1 MDVVRSKPKK
11 RLTKKLLSTVG
22 LILVSITIFSV
33 LATRGE
39 GGHVVSKNTL
49 MIGEVQQ
56 GDFNVSVRG
65 IGILAPKD
73 IRWVST
79 AVSGRVERIL
89 IKAGAQVKADDL
101 LLELSNPELVQRWE
115 ESKWQLEE
123 MQAEISA
130 QAVSLESQLLDREA
144 AVINERLNHERALLT
159 LNAQR
164 KLLDQSIVAVSQV
177 DHAEVQIEVA
187 QIKERWLLEKKRL
200 KKGQENLVAQNKA
213 SRARLNRMKRMV
225 DRAAQQ
231 VEDLNVRAT
240 MDSLVQEMPI
250 ELGQQINAGINL
262 AKLASNG
269 LFIAELRVPEK
280 QVNDVAIG
288 QSVQIDTRNSVVAGI
303 VERID
308 PTVINGQ
315 VQIDVALVGD
325 LPSEA
330 RPDLT
335 VEGIIEIANIEQT
348 LFVKRPMF
356 SKSFSEENVYLLG
369 EDAELAEL
377 KTVHFGQVSNKYI
390 EIKSGLKAGESIVVS
405 DTSKWQGH
413 TKVSIN

>member
-1 MDVVRSKPKK
+1 MDIVRSKPKK
-11 RLTKKLLSTVG
+11 VISKKVISMVSLLLLVAVVFILLTTKSVG
-22 LILVSITIFSV
+22 S
-33 LATRGE
+33 
-39 GGHVVSKNTL
+39 HVVSKNTL
-49 MIGEVQQ
+49 MIGKVQQ
-56 GDFNVSVRG
+56 GNFNVSVRG

-89 IKAGAQVKADDL
+89 IKAGAQVKAGDL

-123 MQAEISA
+123 MEAEISA

-177 DHAEVQIEVA
+177 DHAEVKIEVA
-187 QIKERWLLEKKRL
+187 QIKERWQLEKKRL
-200 KKGQENLVAQNKA
+200 KKGQENLIAQNKA
-213 SRARLNRMKRMV
+213 SQARLNRMKRMV
-225 DRAAQQ
+225 ERAEQQ
-231 VEDLNVRAT
+231 VQDLNVRAT

-269 LFIAELRVPEK
+269 VFIAELRVPEK

-315 VQIDVALVGD
+315 VQIDIALVGD

-335 VEGIIEIANIEQT
+335 VEGVIEIANIEQT

-356 SKSFSEENVYLLG
+356 SKSFSEEDIYLLDEEG
-369 EDAELAEL
+369 ELAAV
-377 KTVHFGQVSNKYI
+377 KTVQFGQVSNKYI
-390 EIKSGLKAGESIVVS
+390 EVKSGLKVGQSIIVS
-405 DTSKWQGH
+405 DTSDWQGISQI
-413 TKVSIN
+413 SIN

>member
-1 MDVVRSKPKK
+1 MDIVRSKPKK
-11 RLTKKLLSTVG
+11 VISKKVISVASLLLVAVVVFILLSTKSVG
-22 LILVSITIFSV
+22 S
-33 LATRGE
+33 
-39 GGHVVSKNTL
+39 HVVSKNTL
-49 MIGEVQQ
+49 MLGQVKQ

-89 IKAGAQVKADDL
+89 IKAGAQVKAGDL

-123 MQAEISA
+123 MEAEISA
-130 QAVSLESQLLDREA
+130 QAVLLESQLLDREA

-177 DHAEVQIEVA
+177 DHAEVKIEVA
-187 QIKERWLLEKKRL
+187 QIKERWQLEIKRL

-213 SRARLNRMKRMV
+213 AQARLNRMKRMV
-225 DRAAQQ
+225 ERAEQQ
-231 VEDLNVRAT
+231 VKDLKVRAT

-288 QSVQIDTRNSVVAGI
+288 QSVQVDTRNSIVAGT

-335 VEGIIEIANIEQT
+335 VEGVIEIANIEQT

-356 SKSFSEENVYLLG
+356 SKSFSEEDVYLLDDEG
-369 EDAELAEL
+369 ELAAI
-377 KTVHFGQVSNKYI
+377 KTVQFGQVSNKYI
-390 EIKSGLKAGESIVVS
+390 EVKSGLKAGQNIIIS
-405 DTSKWQGH
+405 DTSDWQGISQI
-413 TKVSIN
+413 SIN

>member
-1 MDVVRSKPKK
+1 MDIVRSKPKK
-11 RLTKKLLSTVG
+11 VISKKVISVASLLLVAVVVLILLSTKSVG
-22 LILVSITIFSV
+22 S
-33 LATRGE
+33 
-39 GGHVVSKNTL
+39 HVVSKNTL
-49 MIGEVQQ
+49 MLGQVKQ

-89 IKAGAQVKADDL
+89 IKAGAQVKAGDL

-123 MQAEISA
+123 MEAEISA
-130 QAVSLESQLLDREA
+130 QAVLLESQLLDREA

-177 DHAEVQIEVA
+177 DHAEVKIEVA
-187 QIKERWLLEKKRL
+187 QIKERWQLEIKRL

-213 SRARLNRMKRMV
+213 AQARLNRMKRMV
-225 DRAAQQ
+225 ERAEQQ
-231 VEDLNVRAT
+231 VKDLKVRAT

-288 QSVQIDTRNSVVAGI
+288 QSVQVDTRNSIVAGT

-335 VEGIIEIANIEQT
+335 VEGVIEIANIEQT

-356 SKSFSEENVYLLG
+356 SKSFSEEDVYLLDDEG
-369 EDAELAEL
+369 ELAAI
-377 KTVHFGQVSNKYI
+377 KTVQFGQVSNKYI
-390 EIKSGLKAGESIVVS
+390 EVKSGLKAGQNIIIS
-405 DTSKWQGH
+405 DTSDWQGISQI
-413 TKVSIN
+413 SIN

>member
-1 MDVVRSKPKK
+1 MDIIRSKQKK
-11 RLTKKLLSTVG
+11 VISKSAVNIVILL
-22 LILVSITIFSV
+22 LLAMAIFVWV
-33 LATRGE
+33 LTRGE
-39 GGHVVSKNTL
+39 GAHIVSKNTL
-49 MIGEVQQ
+49 MLGEVQQ

-65 IGILAPKD
+65 IGVLAPKD

-79 AVSGRVERIL
+79 SVSGRVERIL
-89 IKAGAQVKADDL
+89 IKAGAQVKAGDL

-115 ESKWQLEE
+115 ESKWELEE
-123 MQAEISA
+123 MEAEIIA
-130 QAVSLESQLLDREA
+130 EQVSLESQLLDREA

-159 LNAQR
+159 LNAQQ
-164 KLLDQSIVAVSQV
+164 KLLDQSIVAVSQI
-177 DHAEVQIEVA
+177 DHAEVKIEVV
-187 QIKERWLLEKKRL
+187 QIKERWQLEIKRL
-200 KKGQENLVAQNKA
+200 KKGQENLVAQRKA
-213 SRARLNRMKRMV
+213 SQARLNRMKRIV
-225 DRAAQQ
+225 ERAEQQ
-231 VEDLNVRAT
+231 VANLKVKAT

-250 ELGQQINAGINL
+250 ELGQQINTGVNL

-288 QSVQIDTRNSVVAGI
+288 QTVEIDTRSSVVKGI

-335 VEGIIEIANIEQT
+335 VEGIIEIANIEEA

-356 SKSFSEENVYLLG
+356 SKSFSEEDVYLLDDEG
-369 EDAELAEL
+369 DLAQL
-377 KTVHFGQVSNKYI
+377 KTVQFGQVSNKYI

-405 DTSKWQGH
+405 DTSDWQGFA
-413 TKVSIN
+413 SISLN

>member
-1 MDVVRSKPKK
+1 MDIVRSKPKK
-11 RLTKKLLSTVG
+11 VISKKVISIVSLLLLVAVVFILLTTKSVG
-22 LILVSITIFSV
+22 S
-33 LATRGE
+33 
-39 GGHVVSKNTL
+39 HVVSKNTL

-56 GDFNVSVRG
+56 GNFNVSVRG

-89 IKAGAQVKADDL
+89 IKAGAQVKAGDL

-115 ESKWQLEE
+115 ESKWELEE
-123 MQAEISA
+123 MEAEISA

-177 DHAEVQIEVA
+177 DHAEVKIEVA
-187 QIKERWLLEKKRL
+187 QIKERWQLEKKRL
-200 KKGQENLVAQNKA
+200 KKGQENLIAQNKA
-213 SRARLNRMKRMV
+213 SQARLNRMKRMV
-225 DRAAQQ
+225 ERAEQQ

-288 QSVQIDTRNSVVAGI
+288 QSVQIDTRNSVVVGT

-356 SKSFSEENVYLLG
+356 SKSFSEEDIYLLDEEG
-369 EDAELAEL
+369 ELAVV
-377 KTVHFGQVSNKYI
+377 KTVQFGQVSNKYI
-390 EIKSGLKAGESIVVS
+390 EVKSGLKAGQNIIVS
-405 DTSKWQGH
+405 DTSDWQGISQI
-413 TKVSIN
+413 SIN

>member
-1 MDVVRSKPKK
+1 MDIVRSKPNKVISKK
-11 RLTKKLLSTVG
+11 VISVASLLLVAVVVLILLSTKSVG
-22 LILVSITIFSV
+22 S
-33 LATRGE
+33 
-39 GGHVVSKNTL
+39 HVVSKNTL
-49 MIGEVQQ
+49 MLGQVKQ

-89 IKAGAQVKADDL
+89 IKAGAQVKAGDL

-123 MQAEISA
+123 MEAEISA
-130 QAVSLESQLLDREA
+130 QAVLLESQLLDREA

-177 DHAEVQIEVA
+177 DHAEVKIEVA
-187 QIKERWLLEKKRL
+187 QIKERWQLEIKRL

-213 SRARLNRMKRMV
+213 AQARLNRMKRMV
-225 DRAAQQ
+225 ERAEQQ
-231 VEDLNVRAT
+231 VKDLKVRAT

-288 QSVQIDTRNSVVAGI
+288 QSVQVDTRNSIVAGT

-335 VEGIIEIANIEQT
+335 VEGVIEIANIEQT

-356 SKSFSEENVYLLG
+356 SKSFSEEDVYLLDDEG
-369 EDAELAEL
+369 ELAAI
-377 KTVHFGQVSNKYI
+377 KTVQFGQVSNKYI
-390 EIKSGLKAGESIVVS
+390 EVKSGLKAGQNIIIS
-405 DTSKWQGH
+405 DTSDWQGISQI
-413 TKVSIN
+413 SIN

>member
-1 MDVVRSKPKK
+1 MDIVRSKPKK
-11 RLTKKLLSTVG
+11 VISKKVISIVSLLLLVAVVFILLTTKSVG
-22 LILVSITIFSV
+22 S
-33 LATRGE
+33 
-39 GGHVVSKNTL
+39 HVVSKNTL

-56 GDFNVSVRG
+56 GNFNVSVRG

-89 IKAGAQVKADDL
+89 IKAGAQVKAGDL

-115 ESKWQLEE
+115 ESKWELEE
-123 MQAEISA
+123 MEAEISA

-177 DHAEVQIEVA
+177 DHAEVKIEVA
-187 QIKERWLLEKKRL
+187 QIKERWQLEKKRL
-200 KKGQENLVAQNKA
+200 KKGQENLIAQNKA
-213 SRARLNRMKRMV
+213 SQARLNRMKRMV
-225 DRAAQQ
+225 ERAEQQ

-288 QSVQIDTRNSVVAGI
+288 QSVQIDTRNSVVAGT

-356 SKSFSEENVYLLG
+356 SKSFSEEDIYLLDEEG
-369 EDAELAEL
+369 ELAAVR
-377 KTVHFGQVSNKYI
+377 TVQFGQVSNKYI
-390 EIKSGLKAGESIVVS
+390 EVKSGLKAGQNIIVS
-405 DTSKWQGH
+405 DTSDWQGISQI
-413 TKVSIN
+413 SIN

>member
-1 MDVVRSKPKK
+1 MDIIRSKQKK
-11 RLTKKLLSTVG
+11 VISKSAVNIVILL
-22 LILVSITIFSV
+22 LLAMAIFVWV
-33 LATRGE
+33 LTRGE
-39 GGHVVSKNTL
+39 GAHIVSKNTL
-49 MIGEVQQ
+49 MLGEVQQ

-65 IGILAPKD
+65 IGVLAPKD

-79 AVSGRVERIL
+79 SVSGRVERIL
-89 IKAGAQVKADDL
+89 IKAGAQVKAGDL

-115 ESKWQLEE
+115 ESKWELEE
-123 MQAEISA
+123 MEAEIIA
-130 QAVSLESQLLDREA
+130 EQVSLESQLLDREA

-159 LNAQR
+159 LNAQQ
-164 KLLDQSIVAVSQV
+164 KLLDQSIVAVSQI
-177 DHAEVQIEVA
+177 DHAEVKIEVV
-187 QIKERWLLEKKRL
+187 QIKERWQLEIKRL
-200 KKGQENLVAQNKA
+200 KKGQENLVAQRKA
-213 SRARLNRMKRMV
+213 SQARLNRMKRIV
-225 DRAAQQ
+225 ERAEQQ
-231 VEDLNVRAT
+231 VANLKVKAT

-250 ELGQQINAGINL
+250 ELGQQINTGVNL

-288 QSVQIDTRNSVVAGI
+288 QTVEIDTRSSVVKGV

-335 VEGIIEIANIEQT
+335 VEGIIEIANIEEA

-356 SKSFSEENVYLLG
+356 SKSFSEEDVYLLDDEG
-369 EDAELAEL
+369 DLAQL
-377 KTVHFGQVSNKYI
+377 KTVQFGQVSNKYI

-405 DTSKWQGH
+405 DTSDWQGFA
-413 TKVSIN
+413 SISLN

>member
-1 MDVVRSKPKK
+1 MDIVRSKPKK
-11 RLTKKLLSTVG
+11 VISKKAISIVSLLLLVAVVFILLTTKSVG
-22 LILVSITIFSV
+22 S
-33 LATRGE
+33 
-39 GGHVVSKNTL
+39 HVVSKNTL

-56 GDFNVSVRG
+56 GNFNVSVRG

-89 IKAGAQVKADDL
+89 IKAGAQVKAGDL

-115 ESKWQLEE
+115 ESKWELEE
-123 MQAEISA
+123 MEAEISA

-177 DHAEVQIEVA
+177 DHAEVKIEVA
-187 QIKERWLLEKKRL
+187 QIKERWQLEKKRL
-200 KKGQENLVAQNKA
+200 KKGQENLIAQNKA
-213 SRARLNRMKRMV
+213 SQARLNRMKRMV
-225 DRAAQQ
+225 ERAEQQ

-288 QSVQIDTRNSVVAGI
+288 QSVQIDTRNSVVAGT

-356 SKSFSEENVYLLG
+356 SKSFSEEDIYLLDEEG
-369 EDAELAEL
+369 ELAAVR
-377 KTVHFGQVSNKYI
+377 TVQFGQVSNKYI
-390 EIKSGLKAGESIVVS
+390 EVKSGLKAGQNIIVS
-405 DTSKWQGH
+405 DTSDWQGISQI
-413 TKVSIN
+413 SIN

>member
-1 MDVVRSKPKK
+1 MDIVRSKPKK
-11 RLTKKLLSTVG
+11 VISKKVISIVSLLLLVAVVFILLTTKSVG
-22 LILVSITIFSV
+22 S
-33 LATRGE
+33 
-39 GGHVVSKNTL
+39 HVVSKNTL

-56 GDFNVSVRG
+56 GNFNVSVRG

-89 IKAGAQVKADDL
+89 IKAGAQVKAGDL

-115 ESKWQLEE
+115 ESKWELEE
-123 MQAEISA
+123 MEAEISA

-177 DHAEVQIEVA
+177 DHAEVKIEVA
-187 QIKERWLLEKKRL
+187 QIKERWQLEKKRL
-200 KKGQENLVAQNKA
+200 KKGQENLIAQNKA
-213 SRARLNRMKRMV
+213 SQARLNRMKRMV
-225 DRAAQQ
+225 ERAEQQ

-288 QSVQIDTRNSVVAGI
+288 QSVQIDTRNSVVAGT

-356 SKSFSEENVYLLG
+356 SKSFSEEDIYLLDEEG
-369 EDAELAEL
+369 ELAAV
-377 KTVHFGQVSNKYI
+377 KTVQFGQVSNKYI
-390 EIKSGLKAGESIVVS
+390 EVKSGLKAGQNIIVS
-405 DTSKWQGH
+405 DTSDWQGISQI
-413 TKVSIN
+413 SIN